1 LSAIRHDSARLRW
14 LEALTETALLGDG
27 RIVVLRPITAEDEAA
42 HFEFAT
48 HVTPTDAH
56 FRFFRLMSDDALRA
70 LLSRSSQI
78 DYEKEMAFIA
88 VDSNTSPPTT
98 LGVIRAVR
106 LAGTDDAE
114 FAIIVRSD
122 MKGIG
127 LGHQLMR
134 KIIEYSRSAGTQR
147 LIGEML
153 IDNHQMQHLARAF
166 GFTLTQTDRDI
177 IEATLD
183 LSPSKRR

>member
-1 LSAIRHDSARLRW
+1 
-14 LEALTETALLGDG
+14 
-27 RIVVLRPITAEDEAA
+27 
-42 HFEFAT
+42 
-48 HVTPTDAH
+48 
-56 FRFFRLMSDDALRA
+56 
-70 LLSRSSQI
+70 
-78 DYEKEMAFIA
+78 
-88 VDSNTSPPTT
+88 
-98 LGVIRAVR
+98 
-106 LAGTDDAE
+106 
-114 FAIIVRSD
+114 